1 MGDAQ
6 ARLVHHVRVEEAQ
19 HAHELILSMRGAA
32 HADARA
38 GQRDGLLRQHL
49 RFGGAYGA
57 RQPVQEVLQ
66 RSGDRVVVLG
76 AEQPQAVC
84 FANGLAHA
92 HHRFGGGMLDIL
104 VHERHVFPAENAVSD
119 LRVLLAH
126 QGSGRFGQLPVI
138 AVLAQGSCDCQQL
151 HDVSFRSAKAPS
163 CAGLPRL

>member
-84 FANGLAHA
+84 FANGLALIA
-92 HHRFGGGMLDIL
+92 W
-104 VHERHVFPAENAVSD
+104 AVGA
-119 LRVLLAH
+119 LMR
-126 QGSGRFGQLPVI
+126 
-138 AVLAQGSCDCQQL
+138 
-151 HDVSFRSAKAPS
+151 K
-163 CAGLPRL
+163 AGLIAEGDLLLEA